1 MSNDDVFQLIA
12 DCARLVLP
20 GTEAHEFRREDR
32 LADLGA
38 TSMDRAEILMLTLE
52 SLSLN
57 MPRTQLAGPRN
68 MGELADL
75 LHAGLEASRNAR

>member
-12 DCARLVLP
+12 ACARRVLP

-32 LADLGA
+32 LAELGA
-38 TSMDRAEILMLTLE
+38 TSMDRAEILMLMLE

-57 MPRTQLAGPRN
+57 MPRTELAGPRN
-68 MGELADL
+68 MGALADL
-75 LHAGLEASRNAR
+75 VHARLEAARNAR

>member
-1 MSNDDVFQLIA
+1 MSSDDIFRLIA
-12 DCARLVLP
+12 DCARRVLP
-20 GTEAHEFRREDR
+20 DTEAHEFRRGDR

-52 SLSLN
+52 SLALN
-57 MPRTQLAGPRN
+57 VPRTALAGPGN

-75 LHAGLEASRNAR
+75 LHALLMADRNAA

>member
-1 MSNDDVFQLIA
+1 MSNDDIFRLIA
-12 DCARLVLP
+12 DCVRRVLP
-20 GTEAHEFRREDR
+20 ATEAHEFRRDDR

-57 MPRTQLAGPRN
+57 IPRTALAGPRN

-75 LHAGLEASRNAR
+75 LHALLAAGRNAG

>member
-1 MSNDDVFQLIA
+1 MSNEDIFRLIT
-12 DCARLVLP
+12 DCARRVLP
-20 GTEAHEFRREDR
+20 STEAHPFCRSDR

-57 MPRTQLAGPRN
+57 IPRTDLAGPRN

-75 LHAGLEASRNAR
+75 LHARLGAHRNAG